1 MLKQLLTIVLIG
13 LASLMGT
20 TSANAAEYEATF
32 KQLGFQEA
40 LNIRGVNGQI
50 SVPFS
55 VRADEVVLSASVNL
69 LFNYSPSM
77 LDDLSHFNIIVNG
90 EAIESVPLTKDNAGK
105 ISQRTVNI
113 PVRLLA
119 QFNRLSLELIG
130 HYTLGCE
137 DPVHSTL
144 WLNVS
149 NFSKLNL
156 TTAAL
161 PLGNDLGLLPAPF
174 FDPRDRLPMV
184 TPIAFAGTPNN
195 TTIEAA
201 GVVASWLGG
210 LASYRGYSFPVS
222 VGSLPADSN
231 VIVFLLPGQTMPGL
245 TLPQSNGPRLTMQV
259 HPGNDTKKVLV
270 ISGRDENDLKTAVKA
285 LVLGTQSMN
294 GSTLTVD
301 GEVVAAPRVP
311 YDAPRWISSN
321 RETKLGDLVDQTAL
335 QVSGQYPDLIR
346 VPMTMPPDLF
356 FWRSSGIPLDLKHRY
371 TLRTESDKSTLNV
384 SFSDKFIQ
392 AIPLRS
398 EQDMWPFEKWIRG
411 VLKKPASVNEESVSI
426 PREAFSPNGQLQLY
440 FHFDVI
446 KSGECKDAPINNIQA
461 AVDKE
466 STIDISGFPKFMHM
480 PELSTFANA
489 GFPFTRMA
497 DLSETAVVIPAQA
510 STATLSNVF
519 TLLGR
524 VGDLTGLPA
533 YGFTLVRPND
543 LANVSDKD
551 LLLVG
556 SFQGDELFKKWAD
569 SMPLEQSNQLWQVK
583 TGGGFTSF
591 VQQWAPW
598 LGQKSQLPVTSL
610 SLQGVDPSGFMVGFE
625 SPENSGRSVVAIV
638 GSETGVSKV
647 LGAILS
653 PDDVQ
658 LIRGSVVFV
667 KGSSVA
673 SVLDE
678 KTYSVGSLPIW
689 IWIQYYLA
697 ELVLL
702 NVIFLLGAALLFA
715 FVLNRILKD
724 MAKKR
729 LERRE

>member
-1 MLKQLLTIVLIG
+1 MG
-13 LASLMGT
+13 EDRAS
-20 TSANAAEYEATF
+20 
-32 KQLGFQEA
+32 
-40 LNIRGVNGQI
+40 
-50 SVPFS
+50 
-55 VRADEVVLSASVNL
+55 
-69 LFNYSPSM
+69 
-77 LDDLSHFNIIVNG
+77 
-90 EAIESVPLTKDNAGK
+90 
-105 ISQRTVNI
+105 
-113 PVRLLA
+113 
-119 QFNRLSLELIG
+119 
-130 HYTLGCE
+130 
-137 DPVHSTL
+137 
-144 WLNVS
+144 
-149 NFSKLNL
+149 
-156 TTAAL
+156 
-161 PLGNDLGLLPAPF
+161 
-174 FDPRDRLPMV
+174 
-184 TPIAFAGTPNN
+184 
-195 TTIEAA
+195 
-201 GVVASWLGG
+201 
-210 LASYRGYSFPVS
+210 
-222 VGSLPADSN
+222 GSS
-231 VIVFLLPGQTMPGL
+231 
-245 TLPQSNGPRLTMQV
+245 SR
-259 HPGNDTKKVLV
+259 
-270 ISGRDENDLKTAVKA
+270 KT
-285 LVLGTQSMN
+285 
-294 GSTLTVD
+294 
-301 GEVVAAPRVP
+301 R
-311 YDAPRWISSN
+311 
-321 RETKLGDLVDQTAL
+321 LGDLVDQTAL
-335 QVSGQYPDLIR
+335 QVAGQYPDLIR

-356 FWRSSGIPLDLKHRY
+356 FWRSEGIPLELKHRY
-371 TLRTESDKSTLNV
+371 TLRTENDKSTLNV

-480 PELSTFANA
+480 PDLSTFANA
-489 GFPFTRMA
+489 GFPLTRMA

-533 YGFTLVRPND
+533 YGFTLIRPND
-543 LANVSDKD
+543 LAGVDDKD

-556 SFQGDELFKKWAD
+556 NFQGDELFKKWAD
-569 SMPLEQSNQLWQVK
+569 SMPLEQNNQLWQLK

-598 LGQKSQLPVTSL
+598 VEQKAQLPVTSL
-610 SLQGVDPSGFMVGFE
+610 SLQGFDPSGFMVGFE
-625 SPENSGRSVVAIV
+625 SPEDSGRSVVAIV

-647 LGAILS
+647 LEAILS

-689 IWIQYYLA
+689 VWIQYYLA

-702 NVIFLLGAALLFA
+702 NVLFLLGAALLFA

-729 LERRE
+729 LEKRE

>member
-1 MLKQLLTIVLIG
+1 MLKHLLIKSLLFMAAV
-13 LASLMGT
+13 ASST
-20 TSANAAEYEATF
+20 WAQAAEYEVTF

-40 LNIRGVNGQI
+40 LNIRGVNGQL

-55 VRADEVVLSASVNL
+55 VRADEVVLSASVKL

-90 EAIESVPLTKDNAGK
+90 EAIDSVPLKKENAGK
-105 ISQRTVNI
+105 ISQRTVDI

-119 QFNRLSLELIG
+119 QFNRLTLELIG

-149 NFSKLNL
+149 NFSKLSM

-174 FDPRDRLPMV
+174 FDPRDRLPLV
-184 TPIAFAGTPNN
+184 TPIAFGGTPNN

-231 VIVFLLPGQTMPGL
+231 VIAFLLPGQTLPGL
-245 TLPQSNGPRLTMQV
+245 TAPQSNGPSLTMLV

-270 ISGRDENDLKTAVKA
+270 VSGRNENDLKTAVKA
-285 LVLGTQSMN
+285 LVLGTQSMS
-294 GSTLTVD
+294 GSSLTVD
-301 GEVVAAPRVP
+301 GDVVTAPRVP
-311 YDAPRWISSN
+311 YDAPRWISSS

-356 FWRSSGIPLDLKHRY
+356 FWQSSGIPLELKHRY
-371 TLRTESDKSTLNV
+371 TLRTEKDKSTLNV
-384 SFSDKFIQ
+384 SFSGQFIQ

-398 EQDMWPFEKWIRG
+398 EQELWPMEKWVRT
-411 VLKKPASVNEESVSI
+411 VLKRPASVNEESASI

-440 FHFDVI
+440 FYFDVI

-480 PELSTFANA
+480 PELSAFANA
-489 GFPFTRMA
+489 GFPFSRMA

-510 STATLSNVF
+510 SASALSNVF

-533 YGFTLVRPND
+533 YGFTLLRPND

-551 LLLVG
+551 LLVVG
-556 SFQGDELFKKWAD
+556 NFQGDELFKKWAD

-598 LGQKSQLPVTSL
+598 LGGKAQLPVTSL
-610 SLQGVDPSGFMVGFE
+610 SLQGIDPSGFMVGFE
-625 SPENSGRSVVAIV
+625 SPEESGRSVVAVV
-638 GSETGVSKV
+638 GSDTGVSKV
-647 LGAILS
+647 LQALLS

-667 KGSSVA
+667 KGISVA

-678 KTYSVGSLPIW
+678 KTYSVGSLPFW
-689 IWIQYYLA
+689 IWIRYYLSQSVW
-697 ELVLL
+697 LNLL
-702 NVIFLLGAALLFA
+702 FLLAAAFLSAFA
-715 FVLNRILKD
+715 LNRILKER
-724 MAKKR
+724 AKKR
-729 LERRE
+729 LEKRE